1 MRIVQTVFGVFHHF
15 NLAHELE
22 RRGHLERVYS
32 TWPWARVKREGLP
45 HRLVETFPWL
55 HMAEYAV
62 NRSPVGMR
70 WLSDNLGYANAV
82 EFDRWTL
89 RRLKRLEE
97 RPDALVGISGSS
109 LSSGT
114 WLQTQGGVFVCDRG
128 STHQRYQK
136 ELVEEE
142 YALWGVGRPVS
153 DERDTVREEA
163 IYAQAD
169 AITVPSSYV
178 ARSFV
183 EMGVPAEKIYT
194 IPYGVRLENFRP
206 VGKPVEG
213 EFNVLF
219 AGGAGLR
226 KGVPYLLQAFANL
239 RHPRKRLRVAGYVRD
254 NLRDVLHRLPQ
265 EDVEFLG
272 PVPRERLVELMSAS
286 DVMVL
291 PSIEE
296 GLALV
301 QAEAMACGCPVIG
314 STNTGGDDLYADG
327 FEGFIVPIRDA
338 GAILDRMQ
346 LLADDPV
353 LARSMRVAAMERV
366 ASLGGW
372 NDYGNQWEQLL
383 KTLTGEVFPSHR
395 AT

>member
-15 NLAHELE
+15 HLAHELE

-45 HRLVETFPWL
+45 HRLVETYPWL

-70 WLSDNLGYANAV
+70 WLSDDLGYATALT
-82 EFDRWTL
+82 FDRWTEK
-89 RRLKRLEE
+89 RLKRLKQ
-97 RPDALVGISGSS
+97 RPDALIGISGSS
-109 LSSGT
+109 LRAGT
-114 WLQTQGGVFVCDRG
+114 WLQSEGGVFVCDRG

-136 ELVEEE
+136 DLVEEE
-142 YALWGVGRPVS
+142 YAIWGVDRPVS

-183 EMGVPAEKIYT
+183 EMGVPAEKIFT
-194 IPYGVRLENFRP
+194 IPYGVQLGSFRP
-206 VGKPVEG
+206 VGEPVEG

-226 KGVPYLLQAFANL
+226 KGVPYLLEAFANL
-239 RHPRKRLRVAGYVRD
+239 KHPRKTLRIAGYVRD
-254 NLRDVLHRLPQ
+254 NLRDVLHRLPK
-265 EDVEFLG
+265 EHVEFLG
-272 PVPRERLVELMSAS
+272 PTPRERLVELMSTS
-286 DVMVL
+286 DVLVL

-296 GLALV
+296 GMAMV

-314 STNTGGDDLYADG
+314 STNTGGDDLYTDG
-327 FEGFIVPIRDA
+327 VEAFIVPIRDS

-346 LLADDPV
+346 WMADHPILAGE
-353 LARSMRVAAMERV
+353 MRAAAVKRV
-366 ASLGGW
+366 QWMGGW
-372 NDYGNQWEQLL
+372 SDYGDRWEQLL
-383 KTLTGEVFPSHR
+383 LKLT
-395 AT
+395 A